1 MHKTRSQ
8 NTRSL
13 ESSVQYIKGVGE
25 KRAEQLKK
33 IDIATVE
40 DLLFY
45 FPRRYLDRSTITRIK
60 DLRSG
65 MNTTIVGKVTS
76 LEIVR
81 GRRPRAVALI
91 NDDTGFVKCVW
102 FNRVHYWGKLFE
114 ADEWVA
120 FSGKVTAYGGLQMV
134 HPEFDRLSEDGSGQ
148 FLHTG
153 AIIPLY
159 PSSESLSRLGL
170 DSRGFRRIL
179 KHALE
184 YFLPSVEEYLP
195 AALLR
200 RRGLMGLADALQ
212 QIHFPSDNTQLEN
225 ARRRLIFDE
234 FFFLE
239 LMLAARKKKSRR
251 ENPGISFELVGDRTK
266 HVLENLGFE
275 LTEAQKKV
283 LRQIRGDM
291 KKDEPMNRLLQ
302 GDVGSGKTIVA
313 LISMLIAVE
322 NHYQAA
328 IMAPTEILAEQH
340 YLVLKDYLQPL
351 DVKVVLLIGGQ
362 SAEERTRVLEAITSG
377 DANIV
382 VGTHALIQEGVSFSR
397 LGFIVI
403 DEQHRFGVL
412 QRASLKIKGFSPDML
427 VMTATPIPRTLAMTV
442 YGDLD
447 VSVLD
452 EMPEGRKEIKTY
464 WRSYDKRAEIY
475 QWVKEKVQ
483 EGEQAYVVFPL
494 VEESEKIDL
503 KAAKES
509 WAQLSTGLFE
519 EIPMGLLHG
528 RLSSEEKDSIMTA
541 FKRGEYKV
549 LVSTTVIEVGV
560 DVPNATIM
568 VVEHAERFGLTQ
580 LHQLRGRVGR
590 GGQQSYCILIDYPP
604 LTAEARARLHAMVE
618 TTDGFKIAETDLSI
632 RGPGEFFGTRQHGLP
647 ALRIANIIENAD
659 ILDEARR
666 EAFTLFESDTWSKR
680 NEITGVKDF
689 FKRHYEEKLG
699 FAEIA

>member
-1 MHKTRSQ
+1 M
-8 NTRSL
+8 
-13 ESSVQYIKGVGE
+13 
-25 KRAEQLKK
+25 
-33 IDIATVE
+33 
-40 DLLFY
+40 
-45 FPRRYLDRSTITRIK
+45 
-60 DLRSG
+60 
-65 MNTTIVGKVTS
+65 
-76 LEIVR
+76 
-81 GRRPRAVALI
+81 
-91 NDDTGFVKCVW
+91 
-102 FNRVHYWGKLFE
+102 
-114 ADEWVA
+114 
-120 FSGKVTAYGGLQMV
+120 
-134 HPEFDRLSEDGSGQ
+134 
-148 FLHTG
+148 
-153 AIIPLY
+153 
-159 PSSESLSRLGL
+159 
-170 DSRGFRRIL
+170 
-179 KHALE
+179 
-184 YFLPSVEEYLP
+184 
-195 AALLR
+195 
-200 RRGLMGLADALQ
+200 
-212 QIHFPSDNTQLEN
+212 
-225 ARRRLIFDE
+225 
-234 FFFLE
+234 
-239 LMLAARKKKSRR
+239 
-251 ENPGISFELVGDRTK
+251 
-266 HVLENLGFE
+266 
-275 LTEAQKKV
+275 
-283 LRQIRGDM
+283 
-291 KKDEPMNRLLQ
+291 

-647 ALRIANIIENAD
+647 ALRIANIIENAE